1 MGSEGGYQ
9 AGTLMAVWLILGAI
23 VAGSVTY
30 LVWSLSTDETQSSA
44 AADILERQDITRIDA
59 GSASITSEELSFD
72 NRFPIVEQQDLPP
85 LKPQP
90 KPRLWPWNEDS

>member
-30 LVWSLSTDETQSSA
+30 LVWSLSTDEAQSSA
-44 AADILERQDITRIDA
+44 AADVLDPPRID
-59 GSASITSEELSFD
+59 GGDASPPEELTFD

-90 KPRLWPWNEDS
+90 KPRLWPWNEGS